1 MSILKHIPP
10 SVILVL
16 VIQAIYFVDFQSKL
30 NGSVAENSK
39 DIARNEAKIETLSQ
53 SVQGQQVALARI
65 DENITHIREIMERM
79 SGNDR

>member
-16 VIQAIYFVDFQSKL
+16 IIQGIYFVDFQSKL
-30 NGSVAENSK
+30 DGSVAENSK
-39 DIARNEAKIETLSQ
+39 DIARNEAKIETLSV

-79 SGNDR
+79 SGG

>member
-1 MSILKHIPP
+1 MHILKHIPP

-16 VIQAIYFVDFQSKL
+16 IIQGIYFVDFQSKL
-30 NGSVAENSK
+30 DGSVAENSK
-39 DIARNEAKIETLSQ
+39 DIARNEAKIETLSE

-79 SGNDR
+79 SGE

>member
-1 MSILKHIPP
+1 MNFIKHIPP

-16 VIQAIYFVDFQSKL
+16 VIQGIYFVDFQSKL
-30 NGSVAENSK
+30 DGSVAENSK

-65 DENITHIREIMERM
+65 DTNITHIREIMERM
-79 SGNDR
+79 SGE

>member
-1 MSILKHIPP
+1 MHILKHIPP

-16 VIQAIYFVDFQSKL
+16 IIQGIYFIDFQSKL
-30 NGSVAENSK
+30 DGSVAENSK
-39 DIARNEAKIETLSQ
+39 DIARNEAKIETLSA

-79 SGNDR
+79 SGE

>member
-1 MSILKHIPP
+1 MNFLKNIPP

-16 VIQAIYFVDFQSKL
+16 IIQGIYFVDFQSKL
-30 NGSVAENSK
+30 DGSVAENSK
-39 DIARNEAKIETLSQ
+39 DIARNEAKIETLSE

-79 SGNDR
+79 SGG

>member
-1 MSILKHIPP
+1 MHMLKHIPP

-16 VIQAIYFVDFQSKL
+16 IIQGIYFVDFQSKL
-30 NGSVAENSK
+30 DGSVAENSK
-39 DIARNEAKIETLSQ
+39 DIARNEAKIEALSD

-79 SGNDR
+79 SGE

>member
-1 MSILKHIPP
+1 MQILKNIPP

-30 NGSVAENSK
+30 DGTVTQNAK
-39 DIARNEAKIETLSQ
+39 DIVRNETKIEALAE

-65 DENITHIREIMERM
+65 DQNILHIREIMEKNL
-79 SGNDR
+79 SGN

>member
-16 VIQAIYFVDFQSKL
+16 IIQGIYFVDFQSKL
-30 NGSVAENSK
+30 DGSVAENSK

-79 SGNDR
+79 SGE

>member
-16 VIQAIYFVDFQSKL
+16 IIQGIYFVDFQSKL
-30 NGSVAENSK
+30 DGSVAENSK
-39 DIARNEAKIETLSQ
+39 DIARNEAKIETLSE

-79 SGNDR
+79 SGE

>member
-1 MSILKHIPP
+1 MHILKHIPP

-16 VIQAIYFVDFQSKL
+16 IIQGIYFVDFQSKL
-30 NGSVAENSK
+30 DGSVAENSK

-79 SGNDR
+79 SGE

>member
-1 MSILKHIPP
+1 MQILKNIPP

-30 NGSVAENSK
+30 DGTVTQNSK
-39 DIARNEAKIETLSQ
+39 DIVRNETKIEALAE

-65 DENITHIREIMERM
+65 DQNILHIREIMEKNL
-79 SGNDR
+79 SGN

>member
-1 MSILKHIPP
+1 MQILKNIPP

-30 NGSVAENSK
+30 DGTVTQNAK
-39 DIARNEAKIETLSQ
+39 DIVRNETKIEALTE

-65 DENITHIREIMERM
+65 DQNILHIREIMEKNL
-79 SGNDR
+79 SGN

>member
-16 VIQAIYFVDFQSKL
+16 VIQGIYFVDFQSKL
-30 NGSVAENSK
+30 DGSVAENSK

-65 DENITHIREIMERM
+65 DTNITHIREIMERM
-79 SGNDR
+79 SGE

>member
-1 MSILKHIPP
+1 MHILKHIPP

-16 VIQAIYFVDFQSKL
+16 IIQGIYFVDFQSKL
-30 NGSVAENSK
+30 DGSVAENSK

-65 DENITHIREIMERM
+65 DTNITHIREIMERM
-79 SGNDR
+79 SGE

>member
-16 VIQAIYFVDFQSKL
+16 IIQGIYFVDFQSKL
-30 NGSVAENSK
+30 DGSVAENSK
-39 DIARNEAKIETLSQ
+39 DIARNEAKIETLSA

-79 SGNDR
+79 SGE